1 MDCLIRHILDIL
13 DGFSNFSTEQC
24 TAIFTVKWISAAIKQ
39 RSKGQ
44 FIQKWTK
51 VINNSSKGQI
61 YKIYKLN
68 FGFEKIPKHSFKTN
82 LETTIKFRTSNHRL
96 PIETG

>member
-51 VINNSSKGQI
+51 VINDSSKGQI
-61 YKIYKLN
+61 YMI
-68 FGFEKIPKHSFKTN
+68 S
-82 LETTIKFRTSNHRL
+82 
-96 PIETG
+96 